1 MHGSVQICT
10 AIPSEKDR
18 LPSKLIATK
27 PRNVLSHLRLG
38 FYIVSGTRPRSRWCC
53 GISVAVFEVQGH
65 FWWTESNLRNFP
77 IGQRRERHQFQL
89 CAPDCVTCHITES
102 SHRLRQLQAFCCLKL
117 RRLNRRVKKHR
128 KLVSAFVFHPHHAL
142 SQAALGPEKLPH
154 ASMRGSLLAFRLS
167 SSNDVGGAT
176 AARLRARA
184 LIALRALITRS
195 PGRVQALAL
204 GGFGDSK
211 MYLYS
216 WCRRNYI
223 YLYIVSIYNSKLCV
237 SIFTSYHMIV
247 SYLISCHFI
256 SYHAISLNVLYCI
269 TYCIALHLVLYHIIS
284 YCIVLDRIVSC
295 CIVLDY
301 KLLYCIV
308 LLVLLCVRVFA

>member
-1 MHGSVQICT
+1 M
-10 AIPSEKDR
+10 
-18 LPSKLIATK
+18 
-27 PRNVLSHLRLG
+27 
-38 FYIVSGTRPRSRWCC
+38 TR
-53 GISVAVFEVQGH
+53 
-65 FWWTESNLRNFP
+65 
-77 IGQRRERHQFQL
+77 
-89 CAPDCVTCHITES
+89 HITES
-102 SHRLRQLQAFCCLKL
+102 SHRLHQLQAFCRLKL

-142 SQAALGPEKLPH
+142 SQAALGPKKLPH

-167 SSNDVGGAT
+167 SSSDVGTSATGGAGAT
-176 AARLRARA
+176 AAGLRARA

-211 MYLYS
+211 MYQYS

-223 YLYIVSIYNSKLCV
+223 YLSIYIYSIYNSKLCV

-269 TYCIALHLVLYHIIS
+269 TYCIALHLVLYRIIS